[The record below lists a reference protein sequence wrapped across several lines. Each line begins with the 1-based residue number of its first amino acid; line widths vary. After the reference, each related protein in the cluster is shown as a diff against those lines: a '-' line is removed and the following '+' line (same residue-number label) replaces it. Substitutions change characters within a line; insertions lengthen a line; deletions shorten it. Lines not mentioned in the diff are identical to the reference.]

1 MLKPNG
7 FKLPLLVAG
16 ENYLHD
22 GPSEMLERQQHGEAE
37 CAVEAGTRWEDS
49 SFVGTVGSCRVY
61 LERAGDGSV
70 L

>member
-7 FKLPLLVAG
+7 FKLLLLVAG
-16 ENYLHD
+16 GNYLYD
-22 GPSEMLERQQHGEAE
+22 GPSEMLRGQQHGEAE
-37 CAVEAGTRWEDS
+37 CAVEAGTRWENS

-61 LERAGDGSV
+61 LKRAGDGSV